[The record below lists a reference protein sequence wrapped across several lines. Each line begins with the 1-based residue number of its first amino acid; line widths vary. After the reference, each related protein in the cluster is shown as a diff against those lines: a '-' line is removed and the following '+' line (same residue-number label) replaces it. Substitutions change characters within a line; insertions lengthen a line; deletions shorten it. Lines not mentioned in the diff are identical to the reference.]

1 MDKRQFFI
9 NLISNLLSAF
19 TGVGVSFFLTPY
31 IVETLGKDAYG
42 FFPLSSNFVMYTGI
56 ITTALNSMAA
66 RFITMSLEKKDVQKV
81 NVYFNSVLFGNFI
94 ISGLFMLISIVFCL
108 LIDVALDIPVPLV
121 SDVRLLF
128 ILVFL
133 SLIINVSSS
142 VFSIAAFALNRLDKI
157 AFYNFVI
164 NILKLL
170 VTVILFYFFTP
181 RIYFLGV
188 VVLINAVYFFYVNY
202 RSTRR
207 LLPEVRISLSL
218 FSWPAVFLLV
228 GSGIWN
234 SVMSLSN
241 VINTQLDL
249 LVANRFF
256 NASGMGLLSLTKFV
270 PTAIQLLLGIVV
282 PVFLPELIK
291 AYAAK
296 DEIKFKS
303 ILSFSFKAVFL
314 IVLVPLAVFF
324 VYGEEFFHLW
334 LPGQDY
340 RTLYYISILT
350 LIPVVINCTIDTI
363 YHVFV
368 ITNKLRMASFW
379 GIFISIVNLI
389 LVIILC
395 RYSHLG
401 IYSIPLASLIT
412 GVLSHVTFTPLYA
425 SYCLGESR
433 WYFLLRIANGLW
445 GFVWLV
451 ALTYLWKYLNVIAIN
466 SWLSFVA
473 NVSLIGGVLFIV
485 SLFMK
490 FDKDK
495 LVLIFQKFKER
506 FSL

>member
-56 ITTALNSMAA
+56 ITIALNSMAA
-66 RFITMSLEKKDVQKV
+66 RFITMSLEKKDVQEV

-94 ISGLFMLISIVFCL
+94 ISGLFLLVSTVFCL
-108 LIDVALDIPVPLV
+108 FIEVALDIPVPLV

-170 VTVILFYFFTP
+170 VTVVLFYFFTP

-291 AYAAK
+291 AYSVK

-303 ILSFSFKAVFL
+303 ILSFSFKAIFL
-314 IVLVPLAVFF
+314 IVLVPLSIFF
-324 VYGEEFFHLW
+324 VYGEEFFKLW
-334 LPGQDY
+334 LPGQDH
-340 RTLYYISILT
+340 RTLYYISLLS
-350 LIPVVINCTIDTI
+350 LIPVVINGTIDTI

-368 ITNKLRMASFW
+368 ITNKLKLASFW

-389 LVIILC
+389 LVICLC
-395 RYSHLG
+395 RYSRLG
-401 IYSIPLASLIT
+401 IYAIPLASLIT

-433 WYFLLRIANGLW
+433 WYFLIKIANGLW

-451 ALTYLWKYLNVIAIN
+451 GLTYLWKYFNVIAVN
-466 SWLSFVA
+466 SWLSFMV
-473 NVSLIGGVLFIV
+473 NVLLIGSILFLLT
-485 SLFMK
+485 LFMK
-490 FDKDK
+490 FDRYK
-495 LVLIFQKFKER
+495 LKLMFYKFKKR
-506 FSL
+506 LCL